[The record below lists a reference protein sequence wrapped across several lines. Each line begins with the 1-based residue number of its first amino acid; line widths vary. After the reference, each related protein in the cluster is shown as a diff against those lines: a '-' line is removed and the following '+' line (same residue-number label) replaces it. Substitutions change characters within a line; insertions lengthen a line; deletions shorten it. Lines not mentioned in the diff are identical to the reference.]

1 MNITTNYRQNPF
13 FTTVL
18 HTISNSMSG
27 YSGKLNADTFQLYT
41 YIIQTVLVSILSC
54 IVCVV
59 CCMCRREDSDFT
71 NGYDSI
77 EYTLLP
83 SSDMPIDTTP
93 DDSTNE
99 YASTVHQQSRRVYSP
114 IQSSSVEP
122 ILEPQSLRTTHRV
135 HRVHRTPRKPIP
147 SRHTF
152 AKSIEDLEYMV

>member
-18 HTISNSMSG
+18 TTLSTSMNE
-27 YSGKLNADTFQLYT
+27 YSGSGIIHLYT
-41 YIIQTVLVSILSC
+41 YFIQTFIVSVLTC

-59 CCMCRREDSDFT
+59 CCMCRREDSSHLD
-71 NGYDSI
+71 GYADVEYT
-77 EYTLLP
+77 EYTLVP
-83 SSDMPIDTTP
+83 SSDTLDMSDMPEQTQPTT
-93 DDSTNE
+93 
-99 YASTVHQQSRRVYSP
+99 RVYSP

-135 HRVHRTPRKPIP
+135 HRVHRVHRTPRKPIP